1 MSDHEKQDTVVVF
14 QDIHPVFIK
23 LAKRLQQVAGFS
35 AKGLGVINLTIFLFD
50 GEPIQYTRPDIQNLA
65 TFEPKGNSD
74 ELCNKLKG
82 VR

>member
-23 LAKRLQQVAGFS
+23 LAKRLQQVANFS
-35 AKGLGVINLTIFLFD
+35 ANGLGIINLTILLYD
-50 GEPIQYTRPDIQNLA
+50 GEPIQYTRPEVQTL
-65 TFEPKGNSD
+65 TTLEPKGNSD
-74 ELCNKLKG
+74 ELCTKLKG